1 MKVTLNYGPAAQQ
14 FAQHVQAT
22 RARLETHGDNA
33 VRLSLE
39 DAGAQMDETVPV
51 DTTRLAMSRTA
62 AHSPAPLTWATGY
75 PLDYAL
81 TLEYGGYPGVGRKTV
96 QLGGGPIGAGFAG
109 GAGIY
114 SKQAPLGWVRRALA
128 SVQGT
133 FHARILAAA
142 RSSWE
147 GGGTSTPFPQ
157 SLPRLGG
164 GGLPDLFDI
173 DLSE

>member
-1 MKVTLNYGPAAQQ
+1 MRVTLDYGPAAQH

-22 RARLETHGDNA
+22 RARLETQGDDA

-51 DTTRLAMSRTA
+51 DTTRLAMSRSP
-62 AHSPAPLTWATGY
+62 AHSPQPLTWATGY

-81 TLEYGGYPGVGRKTV
+81 TLEYGGYPSVGRKTIR
-96 QLGGGPIGAGFAG
+96 LGGGPLGAGFVG

-128 SVQGT
+128 SVQGP
-133 FHARILAAA
+133 FHARILAAVRQA
-142 RSSWE
+142 WE
-147 GGGTSTPFPQ
+147 GSTTGTPFPQ

-164 GGLPDLFDI
+164 GGLGGIFDI